1 MTLRSFSELSQI
13 SSFEDRYDYL
23 ALRGVVGDT
32 TFGFDR
38 WINQQFYRSAQ
49 WRRTRR
55 NVIARDLGC
64 DLAVEGHEIHDRII
78 IHHMNPM
85 RAQDIVHA
93 SEDILDPEFL
103 ISTTH
108 QTHNAIHYGDRSLLR
123 QEWTPRTPNDS
134 IPWR

>member
-1 MTLRSFSELSQI
+1 MTFRSFSELSQI

>member
-1 MTLRSFSELSQI
+1 MTFRSFSELSQI

-38 WINQQFYRSAQ
+38 WMNQQFYRSAQ